1 MPSYILTV
9 LFILRFVKDDLNM
22 TLEMKCNSQII
33 ALRYEHNQ
41 HYIKNFIKIS
51 EIFLQFFKP
60 VLVSCHHVAN
70 CHKIKSFQQRPFN
83 TSQFSSSDQV
93 QTHRVFYSNCHT
105 QNFHQTDLFWRPWEK
120 SISKIIQVVVR
131 IRFLAVLRWDLYFLH
146 DSQLSKEK
154 RCWNHFMYSLIPS
167 IKYAL
172 KNALYQLSFQTL

>member
-70 CHKIKSFQQRPFN
+70 CHKIKGFQQRPFN

-93 QTHRVFYSNCHT
+93 QTQSFLLKLPHSKFSPDRLVLKTLGKIHF
-105 QNFHQTDLFWRPWEK
+105 QNHSGSCQNPVPC
-120 SISKIIQVVVR
+120 SS
-131 IRFLAVLRWDLYFLH
+131 
-146 DSQLSKEK
+146 
-154 RCWNHFMYSLIPS
+154 
-167 IKYAL
+167 
-172 KNALYQLSFQTL
+172 